1 MDLLFPTEWTE
12 GEDQG
17 QNYAIITEKR
27 KLNRILQTST
37 FHETPAKWGHV
48 YIVLVPPEQK

>member
-27 KLNRILQTST
+27 KLN
-37 FHETPAKWGHV
+37 
-48 YIVLVPPEQK
+48 